1 MEVVKENPIL
11 PYEFTFIILSH
22 GKLTGTKLQ
31 CEYNVPITNPLP
43 TQYIR
48 LFSNISEYMFN
59 ISGKDSLNSI
69 SRYNKYEVLYKFI
82 NSKCIN
88 FTLLGH
94 ISKLEYTPITKHI
107 DIHIFFISRR
117 II

>member
-48 LFSNISEYMFN
+48 LFSNIF
-59 ISGKDSLNSI
+59 
-69 SRYNKYEVLYKFI
+69 V
-82 NSKCIN
+82 
-88 FTLLGH
+88 
-94 ISKLEYTPITKHI
+94 
-107 DIHIFFISRR
+107 
-117 II
+117 

>member
-1 MEVVKENPIL
+1 MEVVVKENPIL

-59 ISGKDSLNSI
+59 VSGKDSLNSI

-82 NSKCIN
+82 IENYNEFSQRWIDPVNLQFQFIKVMMNS
-88 FTLLGH
+88 
-94 ISKLEYTPITKHI
+94 I
-107 DIHIFFISRR
+107 DS
-117 II
+117 IIKEK